1 MNGIKLTGET
11 IRCIPIFENITKAR
25 AKDCID
31 CEDKLIFIVESG
43 QLGLAIGKG
52 GANIRILKDL
62 LKKNIDIIEYA
73 PEIDKFIRNIF
84 HNYKILEIAEDKNRK
99 KVIRVTVAAVDKGKV
114 IGRSGKNIEL
124 VRNIVK
130 RYHDIEDVVIA

>member
-1 MNGIKLTGET
+1 VNGIKLTGET
-11 IRCIPIFENITKAR
+11 ISCIPIFENITKASV
-25 AKDCID
+25 KDCID
-31 CEDKLIFIVESG
+31 CEDKMIFIVESG

-52 GANIRILKDL
+52 GANIRILKDM

-73 PEIDKFIRNIF
+73 PEIDRFIRNIF

-99 KVIRVTVAAVDKGKV
+99 KVIRVTVSAVDKGKV